1 MNIMPP
7 PLGLFA
13 GGLGDPNSISEGM
26 ILPKSGAAKDQK
38 KWFSANCEER
48 PVLTFS
54 DVSGVK
60 TTKKNRYPFFDP
72 FLTFFLEF

>member
-1 MNIMPP
+1 MNILPP

-54 DVSGVK
+54 GVSRLK
-60 TTKKNRYPFFDP
+60 ARRKMYPFF
-72 FLTFFLEF
+72 